1 MNEIDL
7 KQKDL
12 SKKIPQTPVKEKLQ
26 IPYAVLCELTHRCPL
41 SCPYCSNPVELE
53 MKSKEIDTETWK
65 RALSEAVKI
74 GILQAHFSGGEP
86 TARKDLEELIQ
97 HASSIGLYTNLI
109 TSGVLITEERLKKFY
124 DAGLDHVQVSIQDTD
139 PENSEKIAGFKGHAK
154 KLHTCGLIRKVGLPL
169 TVNAVMHRQNL
180 HNLKNM
186 IDLAVELDAERLEV
200 AQVQYY
206 GWALKNQT
214 AFLPTKEQ
222 LDNATEIVE
231 EARIRLKGILAIDY
245 VVPDYYAK
253 RPKSCMGGWGRQF
266 LNITPAGKVLPC
278 HAAESLNFLEF
289 DNIKD
294 KPLSWIW
301 ENSEAFNRFRG
312 TSWMPE
318 PCQSCDSRDIDWGGC
333 RCQAFALTGNEN
345 ATDPTCEFSPYRNVL
360 DEPLA
365 NVGKEEIPEFIY
377 RKINV
382 RKPSI
387 GIGHNSNKSLKS

>member
-97 HASSIGLYTNLI
+97 HAASIGLYTNLI

-139 PENSEKIAGFKGHAK
+139 PENSEKIAGYKGHAK

-301 ENSEAFNRFRG
+301 EHSEAFNRFRG

-318 PCQSCDSRDIDWGGC
+318 PCQSCDRREIDWGGC

-382 RKPSI
+382 RKPAI
-387 GIGHNSNKSLKS
+387 GIGHNSSKSPKP

>member
-53 MKSKEIDTETWK
+53 MKSKEINTETWK

-86 TARKDLEELIQ
+86 TARKDLEDLIQ

-139 PENSEKIAGFKGHAK
+139 PENSEKIAGYKGHAK

-180 HNLKNM
+180 HNLKDM

-301 ENSEAFNRFRG
+301 EHSEAFNRFRG

-318 PCQSCDSRDIDWGGC
+318 PCQSCDRREIDWGGC

-382 RKPSI
+382 RKPKI

>member
-1 MNEIDL
+1 MNEIGL

-12 SKKIPQTPVKEKLQ
+12 SKKTPQTPVKEKLQ

-139 PENSEKIAGFKGHAK
+139 PENSEKIAGYKGHAK

-180 HNLKNM
+180 HNLKDM

-301 ENSEAFNRFRG
+301 EHSEAFNRFRG
-312 TSWMPE
+312 TSWTV
-318 PCQSCDSRDIDWGGC
+318 SYTH
-333 RCQAFALTGNEN
+333 LTL
-345 ATDPTCEFSPYRNVL
+345 PTNREV
-360 DEPLA
+360 
-365 NVGKEEIPEFIY
+365 
-377 RKINV
+377 
-382 RKPSI
+382 
-387 GIGHNSNKSLKS
+387 